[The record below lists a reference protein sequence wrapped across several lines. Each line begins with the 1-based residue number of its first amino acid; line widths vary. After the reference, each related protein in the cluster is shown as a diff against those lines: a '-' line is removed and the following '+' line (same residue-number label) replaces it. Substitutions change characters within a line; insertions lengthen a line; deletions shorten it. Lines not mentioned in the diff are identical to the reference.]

1 MRTNVHSVSLGKNKD
16 TFYYSLSVMLNTI
29 ISRFLCCPLEQ
40 DADDFPIV
48 EVLPVLEKAI
58 KSPLYRNTVSLLL
71 GILSGGELGIITVLH
86 DQARQQIFSGQ
97 STH

>member
-1 MRTNVHSVSLGKNKD
+1 MLALVKNKD
-16 TFYYSLSVMLNTI
+16 AFYYSLNVMLNTI
-29 ISRFLCCPLEQ
+29 ISRFLCCPPEQ

-71 GILSGGELGIITVLH
+71 GILSRGELGTITVL
-86 DQARQQIFSGQ
+86 QAWT
-97 STH
+97 STIHWTVDLMIHMVA